1 MTEPQP
7 IKIDK
12 LSNRIFDELVKPR
25 IPEDT
30 AYEIKTRYW
39 ALAGDPAAHLQFTM
53 IPDQDSLDA
62 VKYEMDTII
71 EAGSMAG
78 FDLIAD
84 VLQLKFVDKLMILKS
99 LTYTDTP
106 NLMDRMTGSIPSIK
120 MSDAD
125 RKADNQPLVNVGDKM
140 LGMLPRRGY

>member
-25 IPEDT
+25 IPENT

-78 FDLIAD
+78 FELIAD
-84 VLQLKFVDKLMILKS
+84 VLQLKFIDKLMTLKS

-125 RKADNQPLVNVGDKM
+125 RKADNQPLVSVGDKM

>member
-25 IPEDT
+25 IPENT

-78 FDLIAD
+78 FEHITD
-84 VLQLKFVDKLMILKS
+84 VLQLKFVDKLMTLKS

>member
-78 FDLIAD
+78 FELIAD
-84 VLQLKFVDKLMILKS
+84 VLQLKFVDKLMTLKS

>member
-25 IPEDT
+25 ILENT

-78 FDLIAD
+78 FELIAD
-84 VLQLKFVDKLMILKS
+84 VLQLKFIDKLMTLKS

>member
-25 IPEDT
+25 IPENT

-78 FDLIAD
+78 FELIAD
-84 VLQLKFVDKLMILKS
+84 VLQLKFVDKLMTLKS

>member
-25 IPEDT
+25 IPEET

-78 FDLIAD
+78 FELIAD
-84 VLQLKFVDKLMILKS
+84 VLQLKFVDKLMTLKS

-125 RKADNQPLVNVGDKM
+125 RKADNQPLVNAGDKM

>member
-78 FDLIAD
+78 FELIAD
-84 VLQLKFVDKLMILKS
+84 VLQLKFVDKLMTLKS

-120 MSDAD
+120 MSDVSQ
-125 RKADNQPLVNVGDKM
+125 KADNQPLVSVGDKM

>member
-25 IPEDT
+25 IPENT

-78 FDLIAD
+78 FELIAD
-84 VLQLKFVDKLMILKS
+84 VLQLKFIDKLMTLKS

>member
-25 IPEDT
+25 IPENT

-78 FDLIAD
+78 FEHIAD
-84 VLQLKFVDKLMILKS
+84 VLQLKFVDKLMTLKS

-125 RKADNQPLVNVGDKM
+125 RKADNQPLVSVGDKM

>member
-78 FDLIAD
+78 FELIAD
-84 VLQLKFVDKLMILKS
+84 VLQLKFIDKLMTLKS

-125 RKADNQPLVNVGDKM
+125 RKADNQPLVSVGDKM

>member
-39 ALAGDPAAHLQFTM
+39 ALAGEPAAHLQFTM

-78 FDLIAD
+78 FELIAD
-84 VLQLKFVDKLMILKS
+84 VLQMKFIDKLMTLKS

-140 LGMLPRRGY
+140 FGMLPRRGY